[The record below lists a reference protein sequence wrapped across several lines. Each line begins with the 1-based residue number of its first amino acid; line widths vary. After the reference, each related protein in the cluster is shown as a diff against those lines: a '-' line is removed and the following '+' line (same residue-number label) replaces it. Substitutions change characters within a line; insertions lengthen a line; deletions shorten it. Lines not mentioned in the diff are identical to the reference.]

1 MYLSKSDFLKY
12 QICPSYLWLWK
23 YKKEIVPADEE
34 EDIKRRLEQG
44 NEVEL
49 IARNLYPEGQ
59 LVKGSLSEM
68 PAITKQY
75 VRDGIKTIFQ
85 AAVKTGEG
93 LLAIADV
100 ITYNE
105 QLKSWALYEI
115 KSTNSVKPEHM
126 SDVAFQRVAFE
137 AAGYKI
143 GKVGVIYL
151 NKDYVRHPEVIAE
164 DFFIIEDITDQV
176 DEILP
181 TIREQV
187 KDALKKIAEPNEP
200 KNCSCRLKT
209 KSGHC
214 PTFHY
219 LNPDIPEYSVFNIS
233 RIGQKNLSLLVDDQ
247 RYNVHEVGEDIK
259 LTINQRNQVDV
270 AKAQQPMIDHVQI
283 KSALDDLVYP
293 LYFLDYET
301 VSTAIPLYN
310 GCTPFQQI
318 PFQYSLHILHE
329 PGGELQHYEYLGR
342 DGKNSPV
349 PELLANLKSQIGK
362 TGSVIVWYE
371 VFEKGRNAEMAQ
383 AYPEYAEFLNNVN
396 DRVYDLMEVFSKQHF
411 VHPGFNGST
420 SIKAVLPVLAPNHSY
435 KEMDIQNG
443 QNASVRWFDAVTGA
457 VDADQAEQTFDA
469 LLKYCCLDTLA
480 MVEIYRYLVNL
491 VQTSHQK

>member
-1 MYLSKSDFLKY
+1 MHFSKSDFLKY

-23 YKKEIVPADEE
+23 HKKDVVPVDEE

-49 IARNLYPEGQ
+49 IALELFPDGELVNGAFTELPVITEQ
-59 LVKGSLSEM
+59 LVREGK
-68 PAITKQY
+68 
-75 VRDGIKTIFQ
+75 KTIFQ
-85 AAVKTGEG
+85 AAVLTDEK

-100 ITYNE
+100 ITYDDKS
-105 QLKSWALYEI
+105 KSWTLYEI
-115 KSTNSVKPEHM
+115 KSTNSVKPEHV

-143 GKVGVIYL
+143 GSVGVIYL
-151 NKDYVRHPEVIAE
+151 NKDYVRRMDVIAE
-164 DFFIIEDITDQV
+164 DFFITEDITDRV
-176 DEILP
+176 GEILP

-187 KDALKKIAEPNEP
+187 KDALKKISEPNEP
-200 KNCSCRLKT
+200 KSCSCRLKT

-233 RIGQKNLSLLVDDQ
+233 RIGQKNLSLLVDDY
-247 RYNVHEVGEDIK
+247 RYHVHEVGDDIK
-259 LTINQRNQVDV
+259 LSINQRNQVDV
-270 AKAQQPMIDHVQI
+270 AKAKQPMIDHAQI
-283 KSALDDLVYP
+283 NSALDDLVYP

-318 PFQYSLHILHE
+318 PFQYSLHILRE
-329 PGGELQHYEYLGR
+329 PGGELEHYEYLGR
-342 DGKNSPV
+342 NGKQSPV
-349 PELLANLKSQIGK
+349 PELLTNLRSQIGK

-371 VFEKGRNAEMAQ
+371 VFEKGRNSEMAHE
-383 AYPEYAEFLNNVN
+383 YPEYAEFLNNVN

-411 VHPGFNGST
+411 VHPNFNGST

-457 VDADQAEQTFDA
+457 VDADTAEHTFDA

-480 MVEIYRYLVNL
+480 MVEIYKYLTDL
-491 VQTSHQK
+491 VSNHR

>member
-23 YKKEIVPADEE
+23 HKKNVVPVAEE

-49 IARNLYPEGQ
+49 IARNLYPDGK
-59 LVKGSLSEM
+59 LVSGALSDL
-68 PAITKQY
+68 PIITKQY
-75 VRDGIKTIFQ
+75 VEDGVKTIFQ
-85 AAVKTGEG
+85 AAEMTREG

-100 ITYNE
+100 ITFDE
-105 QLKSWALYEI
+105 QSQSWTLYEI
-115 KSTNSVKPEHM
+115 KSTNSVKPEHI

-137 AAGYKI
+137 TAGYKI
-143 GKVGVIYL
+143 GAVGVIYL
-151 NKDYVRHPEVIAE
+151 NKDYVRHPEVIAL
-164 DFFIIEDITDQV
+164 DFFITEDITERV
-176 DEILP
+176 EEILP
-181 TIREQV
+181 AIREQV
-187 KDALKKIAEPNEP
+187 KGALNKIAEPNEP
-200 KNCSCRLKT
+200 RGCSCQLKT

-214 PTFHY
+214 PTFRY

-233 RIGQKNLSLLVDDQ
+233 RIGQKNLSLLVDDH
-247 RYNVHEVGEDIK
+247 RYHIHEVGEDIK

-270 AKAQQPMIDHVQI
+270 AKAQQPIIDYAQI

-301 VSTAIPLYN
+301 VSTAIPLYI

-318 PFQYSLHILHE
+318 PFQYSLHILRE
-329 PGGELQHYEYLGR
+329 PGRELEHYEYLGR
-342 DGKNSPV
+342 DGKQSPV
-349 PELLANLKSQIGK
+349 LELLASLKSQIGVK
-362 TGSVIVWYE
+362 GSVIVWHQS
-371 VFEKGRNAEMAQ
+371 FEENRNKEMAQ
-383 AYPEYAEFLNNVN
+383 EMPDYADFLLDTNRRMFDLEQLFVN
-396 DRVYDLMEVFSKQHF
+396 QHL
-411 VHPGFNGST
+411 VHNDFNGRT
-420 SIKAVLPVLAPNHSY
+420 SIKAVLPVLAPSHSY

-457 VDADQAEQTFDA
+457 VGADEAEHTFEA

-480 MVEIYRYLVNL
+480 MVEIYRYLTDL
-491 VQTSHQK
+491 VSDSR

>member
-12 QICPSYLWLWK
+12 RICPSYLWLWK
-23 YKKEIVPADEE
+23 HKKEVVPADEQ

-44 NEVEL
+44 NEVEFV
-49 IARNLYPEGQ
+49 ARNLFPDGRLVEGSLADLPSITQQ
-59 LVKGSLSEM
+59 LVREEF
-68 PAITKQY
+68 
-75 VRDGIKTIFQ
+75 KTIFQ
-85 AAVKTGEG
+85 ATVLTDESM
-93 LLAIADV
+93 LAIADV
-100 ITYNE
+100 ITFNDE
-105 QLKSWALYEI
+105 TQSWTLYEI
-115 KSTNSVKPEHM
+115 KSTNSVKPEHIP
-126 SDVAFQRVAFE
+126 DVAFQRVAFE

-143 GKVGVIYL
+143 GSVGVIYL
-151 NKDYVRHPEVIAE
+151 NKDYVRHAEVVAE
-164 DFFIIEDITDQV
+164 DFFITEDITDRV

-187 KDALKKIAEPNEP
+187 KDALNKIAEHNEP
-200 KNCSCRLKT
+200 KSCSCRLKA

-233 RIGQKNLSLLVDDQ
+233 RIGQKNLSLLVDDH
-247 RYNVHEVGEDIK
+247 RYHVHEVGEDIK
-259 LTINQRNQVDV
+259 LSINQRNQVDV
-270 AKAQQPMIDHVQI
+270 SKAQQPMIDYAQI

-310 GCTPFQQI
+310 SCTPFQQI
-318 PFQYSLHILHE
+318 PFQYSLHILRE
-329 PGGELQHYEYLGR
+329 PGGELEHYEYLGR
-342 DGKNSPV
+342 DGKHSPV
-349 PELLANLKSQIGK
+349 PELVASLRSQIGK
-362 TGSVIVWYE
+362 SGSVLVWHE
-371 VFEKGRNAEMAQ
+371 SFEKKRNEEMARDV
-383 AYPEYAEFLNNVN
+383 PMYAEFLNDINH
-396 DRVYDLMEVFSKQHF
+396 RVFDLEHVFLRQHF

-457 VDADQAEQTFDA
+457 VDADEADQTFDA

-480 MVEIYRYLVNL
+480 MVEIYRYLVDL
-491 VQTSHQK
+491 VQTGHQQ